1 MIIQLL
7 IHCLYYVYFTLK
19 WWTTKTEPN
28 TYALFKPPFFSPC
41 WTWNR
46 PETGNV
52 PRERAE
58 RHASVAPDWSPAR
71 ARLHALADWS
81 RAARQRSRV
90 SLFARNCSSVVRTR
104 ACCVCVRRA
113 AVRFSNLR
121 DFLNLLSQF
130 DGVSAWMLPQRPRRM
145 PERWWRTSWLRN
157 ARSCSRLS
165 WRSKS
170 VSQAAAGFIV
180 LLSAPER
187 AAHELI
193 PSECSLM

>member
-113 AVRFSNLR
+113 AVRFSILR
-121 DFLNLLSQF
+121 DFLKLLSQF